1 MAESIEKLIIK
12 NVDGVLTALVTSG
25 VLKRFVAGTFL
36 PEDGARPACGMM
48 PNDEDVTRGGS
59 KYGANDQLLSLKL
72 SLVVDE
78 GNEKPL
84 YELLDL
90 IYEIDKALM
99 VSKTRAG
106 LAVTTRKL
114 ARRFLFLD
122 PVTPMAGADVDY
134 GIVYSSDIRDPA
146 VKV

>member
-1 MAESIEKLIIK
+1 
-12 NVDGVLTALVTSG
+12 
-25 VLKRFVAGTFL
+25 
-36 PEDGARPACGMM
+36 
-48 PNDEDVTRGGS
+48 
-59 KYGANDQLLSLKL
+59 
-72 SLVVDE
+72 
-78 GNEKPL
+78 
-84 YELLDL
+84 
-90 IYEIDKALM
+90 M